1 MATAASSLAQG
12 RDVRDEDEAS
22 RVFAAVVAQQAKVS
36 GFSGSALVARGSKTL
51 YRGSA
56 GSANMESRAPN
67 RPSTK
72 YRIGSLTKQFTAA
85 LVMQLVDAGEL
96 DLDAAVTRYLEDY
109 RADTGDRITLRHL
122 LTHSSGLPN
131 YTDDPDLR
139 VSMRQATTVVA
150 FVASACSGDLEFEP
164 GTAVKYCNSGYF
176 LLGAILEE
184 VTGQRYD
191 TLLRARILDPLDLT
205 GTGYDRHRAV
215 IVGRARGHERI
226 GGVLVPSEFLDMSK
240 AFAAGALYSTVDD
253 LAQWSQALTDGRVM
267 SEASR
272 TASLTRQVADYGYGW
287 VIRNVPVEPGRS
299 VLSIGHRGSIPGFRS
314 AIRRFPENDGLI
326 VVLSNCRQSGATGQL
341 V

>member
-1 MATAASSLAQG
+1 MHRNGPLLSLLVMATAASSPAQG

-226 GGVLVPSEFLDMSK
+226 GGVLVPSACGSAMGWN
-240 AFAAGALYSTVDD
+240 A
-253 LAQWSQALTDGRVM
+253 DGDGNDADGVWVRP
-267 SEASR
+267 S
-272 TASLTRQVADYGYGW
+272 TASKSAFVTTPW
-287 VIRNVPVEPGRS
+287 KSFCISEPATSPSPNWQPSMRTS
-299 VLSIGHRGSIPGFRS
+299 LPSLS
-314 AIRRFPENDGLI
+314 
-326 VVLSNCRQSGATGQL
+326 
-341 V
+341 